1 MYYTQPIHNYSDQL
15 RTIFL
20 DNNFVFLLLH
30 RSCKIIDVLTSRL
43 SLHYWNK
50 PALPHLSWLY
60 KGAAAY
66 STVTDKLLDR
76 KPIEKMGEKT
86 QTLHIA
92 AMIAQTL
99 HKH

>member
-43 SLHYWNK
+43 SLRYWNK

-60 KGAAAY
+60 KGG
-66 STVTDKLLDR
+66 SRVFDR
-76 KPIEKMGEKT
+76 N
-86 QTLHIA
+86 
-92 AMIAQTL
+92 
-99 HKH
+99 